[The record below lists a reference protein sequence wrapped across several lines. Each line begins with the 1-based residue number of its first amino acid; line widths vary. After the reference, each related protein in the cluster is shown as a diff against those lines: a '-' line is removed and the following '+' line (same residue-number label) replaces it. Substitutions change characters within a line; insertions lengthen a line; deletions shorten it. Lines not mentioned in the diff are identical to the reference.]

1 MTRSNTRSK
10 KAKKQSGKAESS
22 AGIYVYGIVPADV
35 EVEKEAKGIGDPPRK
50 VEVIREGD
58 IAALVSSV
66 AVDAPIGKP
75 EDLQAHARLLDGTA
89 SVAPVLPLRF
99 GAVMSDADA
108 VASELLRSNHD
119 EFARAL
125 GELEGRAQY
134 IVKGRYDANAIL
146 SEVLSESEQA
156 RDLREDIRDKPED
169 AARNSRMVLGEL
181 VANAIEA
188 KRGVDTKT
196 VVDEIGGF
204 ASQVNVRQPTHEFDA
219 VHVALLA
226 EVDRQGDLEAIVE
239 KLAENWNGRV
249 EFRLLGPLAAYD
261 FVVTSK
267 GKG

>member
-1 MTRSNTRSK
+1 MTRSK
-10 KAKKQSGKAESS
+10 KGSTKGKKQGGETDSGT
-22 AGIYVYGIVPADV
+22 GIYVYGIVPADV
-35 EVEKEAKGIGDPPRK
+35 EVEKEAKGIGDPPTK

-66 AVDAPIGKP
+66 AIDAPIGKP

-108 VASELLRSNHD
+108 VASELLESNHD
-119 EFARAL
+119 QFARAL
-125 GELEGRAQY
+125 GELEGRAEY
-134 IVKGRYDANAIL
+134 VVKGRYDAEAIL

-169 AARNSRMVLGEL
+169 ATRDSRIALGEL
-181 VANAIEA
+181 VAKAIEA

-196 VVDEIGGF
+196 VLNEIGGLVG
-204 ASQVNVRQPTHEFDA
+204 QVNNREPTHELDA
-219 VHVALLA
+219 VHIAVLA
-226 EVDRQGDLEAIVE
+226 EVDRQGDLEAAMQ
-239 KLAENWNGRV
+239 KLAENWKGRV
-249 EFRLLGPLAAYD
+249 ELRLLGPLAAYD

-267 GKG
+267 GSG